1 MLGTL
6 INAAAI
12 VLGGTLGSLFGSRI
26 RDDYVKGIMTVM
38 GFTVAAIGIQSAV
51 GIRSFLVAV
60 LSMAFGTLIGMLLK
74 LDDRVNALGDWA
86 RNRLKDTPLGK
97 GPFSEGF
104 VSCTLLFC
112 TGSMAVLGSIRAGL
126 DHDYSILLTK
136 SVMDGISAMAF
147 ASAFGPGVIF
157 SAVPILLYQ
166 GAITLLAAAVEPVL
180 TADVVGEMSGVGGP
194 IFLAMAC
201 NMIGIS
207 EKRFKI
213 GDMLPC
219 LLLPLLLVPLVKAVG
234 LF

>member
-1 MLGTL
+1 MLGTI

-12 VLGGTLGSLFGSRI
+12 VLGGLLGSLFGSRI
-26 RDDYVKGIMTVM
+26 RDDYVRGIMTVM

-51 GIRSFLVAV
+51 GIRSFLVVV

-74 LDDRVNALGDWA
+74 LDDRVNALGD
-86 RNRLKDTPLGK
+86 RVRDRLKDTPLGK

-112 TGSMAVLGSIRAGL
+112 TGSMAILGSIRAGL

-157 SAVPILLYQ
+157 SAIPILLYQ
-166 GAITLLAAAVEPVL
+166 GAITLLAAAVEPIL
-180 TADVVGEMSGVGGP
+180 TSDVVGEMSGVGGP

-201 NMIGIS
+201 NMIGLS

-219 LLLPLLLVPLVKAVG
+219 LFLPLVLVPLAKAVG